1 MCVYLEEV
9 GNWVSCEPEFYYV
22 NGDMQDYFESTGFV
36 PEQDRLGTEP
46 F

>member
-1 MCVYLEEV
+1 MCVYLKEA
-9 GNWVSCEPEFYYV
+9 GWVSCEPEFHYV

-36 PEQDRLGTEP
+36 PEQDRDGVEP

>member
-9 GNWVSCEPEFYYV
+9 GDWVSCEPEFHYV

-36 PEQDRLGTEP
+36 PEQD
-46 F
+46 